1 MFTESLIMT
10 CLMMRCS
17 FWPVWHHTIKF
28 KLYNW
33 ASSLEI
39 FEKDIMQM
47 KIHMVK
53 CKHKCN
59 ACRFI
64 LRVPQAL
71 IKVVLRLLCYD
82 TLDCVLAD
90 IDLPVRT
97 TKGKSCCG
105 FRHLCGCVNPV
116 YLYWLHYQAIVFLH
130 EHVKCCICTAVFYW
144 QWPILKVTTSFKAW
158 KITFR
163 QIRVLNIIPI
173 ATNDYG
179 H

>member
-1 MFTESLIMT
+1 
-10 CLMMRCS
+10 
-17 FWPVWHHTIKF
+17 
-28 KLYNW
+28 
-33 ASSLEI
+33 
-39 FEKDIMQM
+39 M

-116 YLYWLHYQAIVFLH
+116 YLYWLNYQAIVFLH
-130 EHVKCCICTAVFYW
+130 DHVKCCICTAVFY
-144 QWPILKVTTSFKAW
+144 
-158 KITFR
+158 
-163 QIRVLNIIPI
+163 
-173 ATNDYG
+173 
-179 H
+179 